1 MKQYLKYLFSGL
13 SIGLTLIS
21 MHSGFYFYL
30 TMFDVTTAVLAT
42 GVFEILRLTTLYSLV
57 MWEVDKRLVSG
68 ILYAVVAFICAFAAT
83 SSFHAR
89 IIESHNADL
98 KPYQSEVENRVTMI
112 RQSYAEQMADK
123 LSGIDSEIDNARK
136 KVASRPNSEYW
147 PKRIDQ
153 LNQNR
158 NILLAER
165 DSVLSMEPS
174 GDLALWLDH
183 HAAILGIEL
192 VPLPT
197 RESGSAAISQAIQE
211 LWIVKELTVKKIVAI
226 LITFGIE
233 VGIILLAVFARMY
246 AQQDRQ
252 QLPESRNG
260 VSSKSNNAKNKRT
273 TRRKKEPVKEEAAAE
288 EVAKPKS
295 SFKNRALA
303 RLDGGKNHE
312 TIMEVLQTEF
322 DETTIKKFISK
333 VRPFYLE
340 KGKLPSSRT
349 LEKSM
354 IPVRNALN
362 SRFAKEELDQ
372 LFN

>member
-252 QLPESRNG
+252 QLPESER
-260 VSSKSNNAKNKRT
+260 
-273 TRRKKEPVKEEAAAE
+273 
-288 EVAKPKS
+288 
-295 SFKNRALA
+295 
-303 RLDGGKNHE
+303 
-312 TIMEVLQTEF
+312 
-322 DETTIKKFISK
+322 
-333 VRPFYLE
+333 
-340 KGKLPSSRT
+340 
-349 LEKSM
+349 
-354 IPVRNALN
+354 
-362 SRFAKEELDQ
+362 
-372 LFN
+372 